1 MNKFVDEK
9 IIAKGAYGSV
19 YSTIDTE
26 RGEKVILKKVKISK
40 NIKKNKREYF
50 IPKML
55 SHLNLIK
62 CHEAYYNKSNII
74 YVFEHYSDCTLRDY
88 MKNELSK
95 YGLLKIEE
103 KEIIVKNIMKQLKDA
118 LLCLYDNN
126 IIHRDIKPENILM
139 KDDKL
144 KLIDFGM
151 SNFFKKENIQP
162 GYKKEGQKFAG
173 ISDSFFP
180 GHLVKEDGTITNI
193 NPWAGTIAYM
203 APELLNKM
211 PYNIKSDLW
220 SCGILLYE
228 MLYNKRPYPDR
239 MSSTSSGAQLA
250 TLTNI
255 EYEYNYSDECMD
267 LMKSLLMV
275 DVKDRCD
282 WEYFRNHKW
291 FCDKNK
297 ILDQD
302 ILVNEDIQ
310 KIEVKKEEQNNV
322 NNMCIVS

>member
-1 MNKFVDEK
+1 MKKFADEK

-19 YSTIDTE
+19 YLTMDTA

-55 SHLNLIK
+55 SHPNLIK

-74 YVFEHYSDCTLRDY
+74 YVFEYYSDSTLRDY
-88 MKNELSK
+88 MKKELLK
-95 YGLLKIEE
+95 YGLSSER
-103 KEIIVKNIMKQLKDA
+103 EIIVKNIMKQLRDV

-126 IIHRDIKPENILM
+126 IIHRDIKPENILI
-139 KDDKL
+139 KDNML

-151 SNFFKKENIQP
+151 SNFFKKENLQP
-162 GYKKEGQKFAG
+162 DYKK
-173 ISDSFFP
+173 

-203 APELLNKM
+203 APELLKKM

-228 MLYNKRPYPDR
+228 MLYDKRPYPNTKE
-239 MSSTSSGAQLA
+239 SQI
-250 TLTNI
+250 NNKI
-255 EYEYNYSDECMD
+255 EYDYNYSDECMD
-267 LMKSLLMV
+267 LMKFLLMV
-275 DVKDRCD
+275 NVKDRCD

-291 FCDKNK
+291 FCDKIISNEN
-297 ILDQD
+297 LDQI
-302 ILVNEDIQ
+302 ILVNEDKQ
-310 KIEVKKEEQNNV
+310 FVKKEENNNT
-322 NNMCIVS
+322 NNLCIVS